1 MSIFGFIVIVLII
14 LFGATFIYITS
25 KTNSLEIA
33 SRDRG
38 AEIDSS
44 IWDRTFRLSK
54 MIEILR
60 EKGIENDIEV
70 PDTNAFGLGTSAF
83 IQSARA
89 EQLDTADR
97 KLRQIIKAHPELIK
111 DEAFSINFDKFN
123 TARQDLFAYSLA
135 YNKCTSA
142 YNSYI
147 SGFPASA
154 LATLNKK
161 SDRQMFSYVFA
172 EIKED

>member
-1 MSIFGFIVIVLII
+1 MSIFGFIVLTLII
-14 LFGATFIYITS
+14 LFGATFIYVTS
-25 KTNSLEIA
+25 KINSLEIA

-38 AEIDSS
+38 AEIDST

-60 EKGIENDIEV
+60 EKGIENDIDV

-83 IQSARA
+83 IQSTRA
-89 EQLDTADR
+89 EQLDTAER
-97 KLRQIIKAHPELIK
+97 KLRRIIKEHPELMN
-111 DEAFSINFDKFN
+111 DEAFNINLNKFD
-123 TARQDLFAYSLA
+123 TARKELFSYSLA

-147 SGFPASA
+147 SVFPASA

-172 EIKED
+172 DIKED

>member
-1 MSIFGFIVIVLII
+1 MSIAGLIVIALII
-14 LFGATFIYITS
+14 VFGAVFIYVTS
-25 KTNSLEIA
+25 KINSMEIK

-38 AEIDSS
+38 AEIDSG

-54 MIEILR
+54 MIDIIR
-60 EKGIENDIEV
+60 EKGIENDIDV
-70 PDTNAFGLGTSAF
+70 PDTNSFGLGSSAVL
-83 IQSARA
+83 QSTRA
-89 EQLDTADR
+89 EQLDAADKKLR
-97 KLRQIIKAHPELIK
+97 KLLKEHPELLK
-111 DEAFSINFDKFN
+111 NEEFQVNLEKFN
-123 TARQDLFAYSLA
+123 TARQELFAYSLA

-147 SGFPASA
+147 SGFPASV

-161 SDRQMFSYVFA
+161 NDRPLFGYVFT